1 MKRFAATL
9 VASALLMNAAHA
21 APTLDAAARGEIIA
35 ALVRQLDAY
44 YVDPTEATLMGQAL
58 RAKQQHGDYDNIDE
72 AKAFADVLTADLR
85 AVSHDKHLRVGAAA
99 NPQPPMPA
107 SGGPTP
113 EQKAAM
119 LKQVTAR
126 NFGIAKVETL
136 EGNIGY
142 LDLRG
147 FDPTEFAAPAITA
160 AMTQLAGSAALIID
174 LRQNGGGDPAGV
186 AFLSSYLF
194 DQRTHLNDLY
204 WRDGNRTQEFWTDP
218 SVPGTRY
225 GQARPVYVLTGP
237 RTFSGGEEFAYDMQ
251 QLKRA
256 TLVGATTG
264 GGANPGRIRM
274 LTPYFGAF
282 IPNGRPINP
291 VSKTNWEGNGVVPEV
306 MVPVDDA
313 LATAH
318 KLALARVAGAAR

>member
-1 MKRFAATL
+1 
-9 VASALLMNAAHA
+9 LLTNAAHA
-21 APTLDAAARGEIIA
+21 APPPLDAPARGEIID
-35 ALVRQLDAY
+35 ALARQLDAY
-44 YVDPTEATLMGQAL
+44 YIDPAGATLMGQAL
-58 RAKQQHGDYDNIDE
+58 RAKQQHGDYDHIDD

-99 NPQPPMPA
+99 KPQPQMAA
-107 SGGPTP
+107 SGEPTP
-113 EQKAAM
+113 EQREGM
-119 LKQVTAR
+119 RKQMAAR
-126 NFGIAKVETL
+126 NFGIAKVDTL

-147 FDPTEFAAPAITA
+147 FDRAEFAAPAITA

-174 LRQNGGGDPAGV
+174 VRQNGGGDPAGV

-204 WRDGNRTQEFWTDP
+204 WREGNKTQEFWTDS
-218 SVPGTRY
+218 SVPGKRY

-291 VSKTNWEGNGVVPEV
+291 VSKTNWEGIGVVPEIS
-306 MVPVDDA
+306 VPADDA
-313 LATAH
+313 LATAQ
-318 KLALARVAGAAR
+318 KLALARVARAEH

>member
-1 MKRFAATL
+1 MKLFAATL

-85 AVSHDKHLRVGAAA
+85 AVSHDKHLRVAAAA

-160 AMTQLAGSAALIID
+160 AMTQLAGSAA
-174 LRQNGGGDPAGV
+174 
-186 AFLSSYLF
+186 
-194 DQRTHLNDLY
+194 
-204 WRDGNRTQEFWTDP
+204 
-218 SVPGTRY
+218 
-225 GQARPVYVLTGP
+225 
-237 RTFSGGEEFAYDMQ
+237 
-251 QLKRA
+251 
-256 TLVGATTG
+256 
-264 GGANPGRIRM
+264 
-274 LTPYFGAF
+274 
-282 IPNGRPINP
+282 
-291 VSKTNWEGNGVVPEV
+291 
-306 MVPVDDA
+306 
-313 LATAH
+313 
-318 KLALARVAGAAR
+318 